1 MTALLATAIVAA
13 GAYVVGLAITQFGVR
28 PRRGRR

>member
-1 MTALLATAIVAA
+1 MTTNEATAIVCA